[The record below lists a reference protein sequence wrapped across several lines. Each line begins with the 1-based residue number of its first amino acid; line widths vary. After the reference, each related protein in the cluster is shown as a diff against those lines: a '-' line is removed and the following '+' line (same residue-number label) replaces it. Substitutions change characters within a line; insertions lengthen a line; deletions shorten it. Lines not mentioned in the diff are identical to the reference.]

1 MKLVVLASGRGS
13 NFEAIAKKF
22 TVSHLICNKENAPVL
37 ELAKKYQVPT
47 TVLISRGLLREDY
60 NNKLHTVLSTLKF
73 DYLCLAGYMLLLP
86 RSVTSQWWKRVIN
99 IHPSLLPKYKGLNA
113 VKQALEAGE
122 KETGCT
128 VHFVTEDLD
137 GGPILGQ
144 KRLEI
149 LKGESLESLT
159 QRLLE
164 KEHEL
169 YVEVLEELSQKLL
182 NVKKT
187 P

>member
-1 MKLVVLASGRGS
+1 L
-13 NFEAIAKKF
+13 
-22 TVSHLICNKENAPVL
+22 KE
-37 ELAKKYQVPT
+37 
-47 TVLISRGLLREDY
+47 II
-60 NNKLHTVLSTLKF
+60 F
-73 DYLCLAGYMLLLP
+73 
-86 RSVTSQWWKRVIN
+86 I
-99 IHPSLLPKYKGLNA
+99 I
-113 VKQALEAGE
+113 QALEAGD